1 MKGSCEVR
9 CTGFGMRVL
18 AEPGHHRYA
27 RFIDVIKSCSTV
39 AIETQ
44 TK

>member
-1 MKGSCEVR
+1 
-9 CTGFGMRVL
+9 MRVL
-18 AEPGHHRYA
+18 AQPGHHHYA
-27 RFIDVIKSCSTV
+27 RFIHVIESCSTV